1 MYLRQKG
8 KCDNI
13 RQQNSKRGKGKR
25 DEKQEAMDI
34 WGNHPFDCD
43 PESYF

>member
-1 MYLRQKG
+1 MITLDSKIQKG
-8 KCDNI
+8 
-13 RQQNSKRGKGKR
+13 
-25 DEKQEAMDI
+25 EKEKEMKTEAMDI